1 MLDDLFEFLQ
11 GAVTP
16 YHAAAI
22 AAAWL
27 DAAGYTRL
35 EEADYW
41 NLEAGKG
48 YYITRNGSSVIAW
61 RVPEHAIGGWRI
73 AASHS
78 DSPCWKIKNE
88 KVENDGCSRLSVEGY
103 GGMIMSTWLGA
114 VGILVYEQG
123 FGFIQLYNG
132 PFWMAMPAV
141 AAILIG
147 GATVNKASIGNVI
160 IGTILYQG
168 VVTMTPTVMSAAF
181 QMDMSEVIR
190 IVVSNGMILYALTRK
205 TERGR

>member
-73 AASHS
+73 AA
-78 DSPCWKIKNE
+78 
-88 KVENDGCSRLSVEGY
+88 DGGWPRHG
-103 GGMIMSTWLGA
+103 
-114 VGILVYEQG
+114 Q
-123 FGFIQLYNG
+123 
-132 PFWMAMPAV
+132 
-141 AAILIG
+141 
-147 GATVNKASIGNVI
+147 
-160 IGTILYQG
+160 
-168 VVTMTPTVMSAAF
+168 
-181 QMDMSEVIR
+181 D
-190 IVVSNGMILYALTRK
+190 
-205 TERGR
+205 RGRHREPPCQHR